1 MIVNEF
7 LERQNTKPRPN
18 FSLDNVALLNSDQEG
33 IAGNQ
38 TREDKAQQERAR
50 EIVLEFPMTQ
60 SQVEKIVGVLKTR
73 L

>member
-1 MIVNEF
+1 MNEF
-7 LERQNTKPRPN
+7 LERQNTKPRSN
-18 FSLDNVALLNSDQEG
+18 FGLDNVALLNSDQEG

>member
-1 MIVNEF
+1 MNEF
-7 LERQNTKPRPN
+7 VERQNTKPRSN
-18 FSLDNVALLNSDQEG
+18 IGLDNFALLNSDHEG

-38 TREDKAQQERAR
+38 TREDKAQQERAK